1 MILLLKRSSSP
12 ERRNKLIPDL
22 LIRISI
28 ILFFGGFIQSSAG
41 FGFGLFALPLLLFLK
56 LELQEAVIMV
66 IIGSAIQKIMGIG
79 YFRKDINLKEISPL
93 IASGLAGLP
102 LGLFLMF
109 RVSGLQQSSVKQLI
123 GFLIILMLI
132 VRWSKLIKSVIN
144 VKAMWTYLAGFLSGI
159 LNGFA
164 NIGGPPV
171 VLWVLAQN
179 WENRK
184 MRATII
190 SFSLFF
196 VPFQIIIMMII
207 FGSSLYVPLLYSMIL
222 SPSVLIGSWIGL
234 KFGDKF
240 SRKVLEKYMELLLL
254 LIALV
259 SILRPFF
266 K

>member
-1 MILLLKRSSSP
+1 LT
-12 ERRNKLIPDL
+12 PDL
-22 LIRISI
+22 ILRIAI
-28 ILFFGGFIQSSAG
+28 VLFVGGFIQSSAG

-56 LELQEAVIMV
+56 LQLQEAVIMV
-66 IIGSAIQKIMGIG
+66 VIGSAIQKIMGIR
-79 YFRKDINLKEISPL
+79 YFRKVINLREISPL
-93 IASGLAGLP
+93 IVSGLAGLP
-102 LGLFLMF
+102 IGLYLMF
-109 RVSGLQQSSVKQLI
+109 RVSGLQQSSIKQLI
-123 GFLIILMLI
+123 GFLIIFMLI
-132 VRWSKLIKSVIN
+132 FRWSKLIKSVIR
-144 VKAMWTYLAGFLSGI
+144 VKAMWTYIAGFLSGI

-196 VPFQIIIMMII
+196 VPFQITIMIII
-207 FGSSLYVPLLYSMIL
+207 FGRTLYSPLFYSLVL
-222 SPSVLIGSWIGL
+222 SPSVLIGSWSGL
-234 KFGDKF
+234 KFGDRF
-240 SRKVLEKYMELLLL
+240 SKKILERYMEFLLL

-259 SILRPFF
+259 SVLRPLF

>member
-1 MILLLKRSSSP
+1 MT
-12 ERRNKLIPDL
+12 PDL
-22 LIRISI
+22 ILRIAI
-28 ILFFGGFIQSSAG
+28 VLFVGGFIQSSAG

-56 LELQEAVIMV
+56 LQLQEAVIMV
-66 IIGSAIQKIMGIG
+66 VIGSAIQKIMGIR
-79 YFRKDINLKEISPL
+79 YFRKVINLREISPL
-93 IASGLAGLP
+93 IVSGLAGLP
-102 LGLFLMF
+102 IGLYLMF
-109 RVSGLQQSSVKQLI
+109 RVSGLQQSSIKQLI
-123 GFLIILMLI
+123 GFLIIFMLI
-132 VRWSKLIKSVIN
+132 FRWSKLIKSVIR
-144 VKAMWTYLAGFLSGI
+144 VKAMWTYIAGFLSGI

-196 VPFQIIIMMII
+196 VPFQITIMIII
-207 FGSSLYVPLLYSMIL
+207 FGRTLYSPLFYSLVL
-222 SPSVLIGSWIGL
+222 SPSVLIGSWSGL
-234 KFGDKF
+234 KFGDRF
-240 SRKVLEKYMELLLL
+240 SKKILERYMEFLLL

-259 SILRPFF
+259 SVLRPLF